1 MKLLK
6 VDTLESALDKLENA
20 MRSGAAGGIYRAG
33 TPETEWVP
41 VLQSL
46 DRIAAEDVLCDED
59 IPGFDRSTMD
69 GYAVV
74 SKDTHG
80 AGETMPVFLDLV
92 GEVEMGKEP
101 EFALRSGQCAYVPTG
116 GMIPCGA
123 DAVAMV
129 EYCQPFG
136 ADKIA
141 VYSPLSPGHNMVHAG
156 DDVRCGESL
165 MQRGRRIRPSDM
177 GLLSAAGKTEIK
189 VYKPWKIYIISTGDE
204 IVPPESMPSPGQVRD
219 VNSAGLLGEALAC
232 GFDVAGLEVVCDCQ
246 DVLTNKVRSVM
257 KECDMVVISGGSSQG
272 KKDATEA
279 VIDSLTSSGAFTHG
293 LAVKP
298 GKPTIIGFDEP
309 TECAV
314 IGLPGHP
321 VAALLLF
328 RLIVGGIWK
337 RLTGS
342 AETENGIAV
351 DVVMASNIAASPGR
365 KTFQLVR
372 LDYEHID
379 LETGLPQAVPV
390 LGKSGLI
397 RTMSAADGYIVM
409 DVNDEGLCRGE
420 RVKVCLLV
428 R

>member
-6 VDTLESALDKLENA
+6 VDTLEAALDKLENA
-20 MRSGAAGGIYRAG
+20 MREGGAGE
-33 TPETEWVP
+33 PEREYVP

-46 DRIAAEDVLCDED
+46 GRVAAEDVLSGED

-69 GYAVV
+69 GYAVI
-74 SKDTHG
+74 SRDTQG
-80 AGETMPVFLDLV
+80 AGETMPTFLELA
-92 GEVEMGKEP
+92 GEVKMGEKP
-101 EFALRSGQCAYVPTG
+101 EFSLTSGQCAYVPTG
-116 GMIPCGA
+116 GMVPEGA

-136 ADKIA
+136 DDRIA
-141 VYSPLSPGHNMVHAG
+141 VYSPLSSGHNMVRAG
-156 DDVRCGESL
+156 DDVSRGEKLIS
-165 MQRGRRIRPSDM
+165 RGHRIRPSDM

-189 VYKPWKIYIISTGDE
+189 VYKPWKVYIISTGDE
-204 IVPPESMPSPGQVRD
+204 IVPPEVMPLPGQVRD
-219 VNSAGLLGEALAC
+219 VNSAGILGEALDC
-232 GFDVAGLEVVCDCQ
+232 GFEIRGLEVVRDRQ
-246 DVLTNKVRSVM
+246 DVLADKVRSAM
-257 KECDMVVISGGSSQG
+257 SECDVVVISGGSSQG

-328 RLIVGGIWK
+328 RLIVAGIWK
-337 RLTGS
+337 RLTGL
-342 AETENGIAV
+342 AEKEKEISV
-351 DVVMASNIAASPGR
+351 DAVMASNIAASPGR
-365 KTFQLVR
+365 KTFQLVK

-379 LETGLPQAVPV
+379 LKTGLPQAVPV

-397 RTMSAADGYIVM
+397 RTMSAADGYVVM
-409 DVNDEGLCRGE
+409 DVNDEGLRSGE
-420 RVKVCLLV
+420 RVKVCLL
-428 R
+428 

>member
-6 VDTLESALDKLENA
+6 VDTLEEALDKLEAA
-20 MRSGAAGGIYRAG
+20 MKSGAIGGAGI
-33 TPETEWVP
+33 TKTEWVT
-41 VLQSL
+41 VLKAL
-46 DRIAAEDVLCDED
+46 GRIAAEDVLCDED

-74 SKDTHG
+74 SKDTQG

-101 EFALRSGQCAYVPTG
+101 EFSLKSGQCAYVPTG
-116 GMIPCGA
+116 GMLPHGA

-136 ADKIA
+136 ADKVA
-141 VYSPLSPGHNMVHAG
+141 VYSPLSSGHNMVHAG
-156 DDVRCGESL
+156 DDVACGEKLIS
-165 MQRGRRIRPSDM
+165 RGRRIRPSDM

-204 IVPPESMPSPGQVRD
+204 IVPPEALPLPGQVRD
-219 VNSAGLLGEALAC
+219 VNSAGLLGEALAW
-232 GFDVAGLEVVCDCQ
+232 GFDVAGIEVVCDSQ
-246 DVLTNKVRSVM
+246 DVLTDKVRSAM
-257 KECDMVVISGGSSQG
+257 KECDVVVISGGSSQG

-279 VIDSLTSSGAFTHG
+279 VIDSLTSSGSFTHG

-328 RLIVGGIWK
+328 RIIVGGIWK

-342 AETENGIAV
+342 AEVEKEIAA
-351 DVVMASNIAASPGR
+351 DAVMASNIAASPGR
-365 KTFQLVR
+365 KTFQLVT

-397 RTMSAADGYIVM
+397 RTLSAADGYIVM

-420 RVKVCLLV
+420 SVKVHFW
-428 R
+428 